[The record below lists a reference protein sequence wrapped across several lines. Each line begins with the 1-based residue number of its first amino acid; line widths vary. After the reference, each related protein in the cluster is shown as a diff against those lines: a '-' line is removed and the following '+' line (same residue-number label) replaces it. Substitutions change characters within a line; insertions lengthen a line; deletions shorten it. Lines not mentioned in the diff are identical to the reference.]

1 MPMLKGLPQRAD
13 RVSEAVR
20 RHPDVFGL
28 GRSRG
33 SRGASPVFARTIQR
47 LETARPRPKR
57 RYVIRRETALQ
68 RRMRRLEDNREWMR
82 KARTIAAGNKS
93 KRGQNP

>member
-1 MPMLKGLPQRAD
+1 MPMLKGLPRRAD
-13 RVSEAVR
+13 RVSEALR
-20 RHPDVFGL
+20 LHPD
-28 GRSRG
+28 
-33 SRGASPVFARTIQR
+33 ASIREIARIARTSPLFVRVIQR

-68 RRMRRLEDNREWMR
+68 RRVRRLEDNREWMR